1 MVNGLPRRIVPVS
14 QMVYENS
21 EKIFDRPPF
30 IVEFKIFNTSLSV
43 DKFTFMNIHLRPS
56 FVLEESLG
64 LRQVVDWYN
73 QLNNNIRK
81 HIIILGDFN
90 FDCSYISRVN
100 RDQVR
105 NVLSDFNWYIR
116 DNYATTISTRNC
128 AYDRIIVNSP
138 QLMKS
143 IIPETNI
150 TFRYDHQFGLTAE
163 YVNFLQFFFTF
174 IYFNFID
181 KKS

>member
-1 MVNGLPRRIVPVS
+1 MVNGLSRRIVPVS

-30 IVEFKIFNTSLSV
+30 IVEFKIFNTTLSL
-43 DKFTFMNIHLRPS
+43 DKLTLMNIHLRPS

-81 HIIILGDFN
+81 HIVILGDFN
-90 FDCSYISRVN
+90 FDCSYISQSDRN
-100 RDQVR
+100 QVR
-105 NVLSDFNWYIR
+105 DVLSDFTWFIR

-128 AYDRIIVNSP
+128 AYDRIIVNS
-138 QLMKS
+138 QLFINS
-143 IIPETNI
+143 IIPETNM
-150 TFRYDHQFGLTAE
+150 TFRYDHQFGLSSE
-163 YVNFLQFFFTF
+163 YVNLLKL
-174 IYFNFID
+174 IL
-181 KKS
+181 